1 MSVSIRDLH
10 PGWVAFG
17 WFVAA
22 CFTGVLLL
30 AFTVVGLIEPGT
42 RSETLGVLL
51 ALVLGFFWGGFLMA
65 TRVPLAPVLH
75 GVGMA
80 IFSLLVWVALNLLF
94 NDATGVSEWDAL
106 TFSDSVVLLL
116 LQVAG
121 AVVGA
126 RVGARWVRSA

>member
-22 CFTGVLLL
+22 CFTGALLL
-30 AFTVVGLIEPGT
+30 AFSVIGVLAPGT
-42 RSETLGVLL
+42 GSETLGVSL
-51 ALVLGFFWGGFLMA
+51 ALILGFFWGGFFIA
-65 TRVPLAPVLH
+65 TRAPFAPALH
-75 GVGMA
+75 GVGIA
-80 IFSLLVWVALNLLF
+80 LFSLVVWVALNLLF
-94 NDATGVSEWDAL
+94 GEATGVTAWDEL
-106 TFSDSVVLLL
+106 SFSDSVVLLL

-121 AVVGA
+121 AVLGA